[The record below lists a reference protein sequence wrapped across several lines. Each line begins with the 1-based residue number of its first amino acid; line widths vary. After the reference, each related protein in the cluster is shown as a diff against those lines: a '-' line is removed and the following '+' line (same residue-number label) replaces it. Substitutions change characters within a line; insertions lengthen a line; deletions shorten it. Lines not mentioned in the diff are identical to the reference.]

1 MNQDLILQY
10 IKILEKKEETFK
22 KVAHKEKQIKKV
34 KGEKVKDY
42 RKQVEYGEKKFI
54 KP

>member
-1 MNQDLILQY
+1 MNQELLLEC
-10 IKILEKKEETFK
+10 IKILENKEVK
-22 KVAHKEKQIKKV
+22 LKNMDAKEKRNKNI

>member
-10 IKILEKKEETFK
+10 IKILEKKEENFK
-22 KVAHKEKQIKKV
+22 KVASKEKQVKKV
-34 KGEKVKDY
+34 KGEKVKNY